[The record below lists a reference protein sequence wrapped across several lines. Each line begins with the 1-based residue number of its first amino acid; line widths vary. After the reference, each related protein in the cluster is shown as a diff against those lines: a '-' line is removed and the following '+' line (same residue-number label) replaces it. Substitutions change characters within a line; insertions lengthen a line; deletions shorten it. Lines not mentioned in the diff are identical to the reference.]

1 MINGISYLSVF
12 SVIFRTIVIFTSTI
26 IILKLRGAKQL
37 SQLNILDGVLVIAL
51 GSALGDVM
59 VYSEKEVSLL
69 RAIIAIATIV
79 VYVTVLQFVMA
90 RLPKKI
96 VKRIQGEAVII
107 VKDGKLQKDNLLKLN
122 LSENELKSK
131 MSEFNVK
138 YYSQIRLLKLETNG
152 EISIER
158 LAKKK
163 KKDDSEEEKSTEQK
177 KESLPSS
184 EKNS

>member
-12 SVIFRTIVIFTSTI
+12 EVIFRTIVIFTSTI
-26 IILKLRGAKQL
+26 IILKLRGAKKL
-37 SQLNILDGVLVIAL
+37 SQLNVLDAVLVIAL

-59 VYSEKEVSLL
+59 VYSEKDVSLL

-79 VYVTVLQFVMA
+79 IYVTLIQFVIA

-96 VKRIQGEAVII
+96 IKKIHGEAVII
-107 VKDGKLQKDNLLKLN
+107 VKNGKLHKKNLLKLN
-122 LSENELKSK
+122 LSEDELKSK

-163 KKDDSEEEKSTEQK
+163 EEEK
-177 KESLPSS
+177 
-184 EKNS
+184 EK